1 MIPVTRLNG
10 KPIVLNADL
19 IRSVEQNPDT
29 TIKLINGET
38 VLVREDM
45 NEIIEKCIDYGRHLR
60 QLMPRT

>member
-10 KPIVLNADL
+10 KPIVINADL

-38 VLVREDM
+38 VLVQEEMR
-45 NEIIEKCIDYGRHLR
+45 EIIEKCIDYGRHLR
-60 QLMPRT
+60 QMMPRT

>member
-38 VLVREDM
+38 VLVQEEM
-45 NEIIEKCIDYGRHLR
+45 HEIIEKCIEYGRHLR
-60 QLMPRT
+60 QMMPRT